1 MLIKDI
7 AMFLPRGIVSTIL
20 KTVRTD
26 IDKVGKEQILKN
38 GLYHMTTDEETV
50 QLILDSGY
58 LKPSTGIL
66 KNINSYGTAVA
77 CMFNGTPTIENY
89 IKNLETT
96 KASNNPLITPN
107 MVLNGIKISPTEM
120 SELVNYKARSLA
132 DDVIIYEGYCVL
144 PKEKV
149 QTVKLVPDL
158 NRDAVTNEPIVNPKT
173 GEYEIIFREAQEEEL
188 SQDKKTYEAK
198 EDYLKYVETVKKKI
212 GYLEGNHLPSKAI
225 NAFITLM
232 YQGRIEGDM
241 TKKYSKNIFKHIKNA
256 IKRWKTPKLDM
267 STDEKIY
274 TEIREFNNKKKNP
287 YRDRKFGLAVADFQ
301 KQGLEQLE
309 LKDELEKITTGEIG
323 KFFRRK
329 NQQIDKT
336 NIIQRGIHGIH
347 HNDRVAMLSMMI
359 ARNEGILE
367 GDTDHRT
374 KDILLMAAYEHD
386 IGRKVGKMTFNIGPH
401 AKRSARK
408 LRKMDV
414 KYLNGQPYTEED
426 KNILRAVVEAHEGK
440 DEAMDQICKKY
451 HISEENLK
459 YAKKLMTILKDADAL
474 DRVRL
479 DYNTGIVITDLNPK
493 YLRTN
498 TAKRLLNASY
508 QLEGLTNKVSFDKI
522 LAYKTEEQTE
532 GESRTK
538 AYRRLLKFIPTQ
550 NKLIISEENNRTM
563 NKEKKKYDW
572 EQEQ

>member
-20 KTVRTD
+20 KTIRTD

-38 GLYHMTTDEETV
+38 GLYHITTDEETA

-367 GDTDHRT
+367 DDTDHRT

-408 LRKMDV
+408 LRKIDV
-414 KYLNGQPYTEED
+414 KYLNGQPYTEQD

>member
-20 KTVRTD
+20 KTIRTD

-38 GLYHMTTDEETV
+38 GLYHITTDEETA

-274 TEIREFNNKKKNP
+274 TEIRKFNNKKKNP

-367 GDTDHRT
+367 DDTDHRT

-408 LRKMDV
+408 LRKIDV
-414 KYLNGQPYTEED
+414 KYLNGQPYTEQD

>member
-26 IDKVGKEQILKN
+26 IDKAGKEQILKN
-38 GLYHMTTDEETV
+38 GLYHLTTDEETAQV
-50 QLILDSGY
+50 ILDSGY

-89 IKNLETT
+89 MKNLETT

-120 SELVNYKARSLA
+120 RELVNYKARSLA

-144 PKEKV
+144 PKEEV
-149 QTVKLVPDL
+149 QAVKLVPDL
-158 NRDAVTNEPIVNPKT
+158 NRDAVTNEPIVNSKT
-173 GEYEIIFREAQEEEL
+173 GEYEIIFREAKEEEL

-198 EDYLKYVETVKKKI
+198 EDYLQYVETVKKKI

-225 NAFITLM
+225 NSFITLM
-232 YQGRIEGDM
+232 YQGKLEGDM
-241 TKKYSKNIFKHIKNA
+241 TKKYSKNIFKYIKDV
-256 IKRWKTPKLDM
+256 IKRWRTPKLDM

-274 TEIREFNNKKKNP
+274 TEIREFDHKKKNP

-347 HNDRVAMLSMMI
+347 HNDRVAMFSMMI

-408 LRKMDV
+408 LRKIDV

-451 HISEENLK
+451 HISEENWK
-459 YAKKLMTILKDADAL
+459 YTKTLMTILKDADAL

-532 GESRTK
+532 GESRPK
-538 AYRRLLKFIPTQ
+538 AYRRLLEFIPTP
-550 NKLIISEENNRTM
+550 NKLNTLEENNRTM
-563 NKEKKKYDW
+563 SREKKKRDW

>member
-20 KTVRTD
+20 KTIRTD

-38 GLYHMTTDEETV
+38 GLYHITTDEETT

-367 GDTDHRT
+367 DDTDHRT

-408 LRKMDV
+408 LRKIDV
-414 KYLNGQPYTEED
+414 KYLNGQPYTEQD

-522 LAYKTEEQTE
+522 LAYKTEEQAE

>member
-26 IDKVGKEQILKN
+26 IDKAGKEQILKN
-38 GLYHMTTDEETV
+38 GLYHLTTDEETAQV
-50 QLILDSGY
+50 ILDSGY

-89 IKNLETT
+89 MKNLETT

-120 SELVNYKARSLA
+120 RELVNYKARSLA

-144 PKEKV
+144 PKEEV
-149 QTVKLVPDL
+149 QAVKLVPDL
-158 NRDAVTNEPIVNPKT
+158 NRDAVTNEPIVNSKT
-173 GEYEIIFREAQEEEL
+173 GEYEIIFREAKEEEL

-198 EDYLKYVETVKKKI
+198 EDYLQYVETVKKKI

-225 NAFITLM
+225 NSFITLM
-232 YQGRIEGDM
+232 YQGKLEGDM
-241 TKKYSKNIFKHIKNA
+241 TKKYSKNIFKYIKDV
-256 IKRWKTPKLDM
+256 IKRWRTPKLDM

-274 TEIREFNNKKKNP
+274 TEIREFDHKKKNP

-408 LRKMDV
+408 LRKIDV

-451 HISEENLK
+451 HISEENWK
-459 YAKKLMTILKDADAL
+459 YTKTLMTILKDADAL

-532 GESRTK
+532 GESRPK
-538 AYRRLLKFIPTQ
+538 AYRRLLEFIPTP
-550 NKLIISEENNRTM
+550 NKLNTLEENNRTM
-563 NKEKKKYDW
+563 SKEKKKHDW

>member
-66 KNINSYGTAVA
+66 KNLNSYGTAAV
-77 CMFNGTPTIENY
+77 CMFNGIPTMEDY
-89 IKNLETT
+89 MKNLETT
-96 KASNNPLITPN
+96 KAFNNPLITPN

-120 SELVNYKARSLA
+120 RELVNYKARSLA

-144 PKEKV
+144 PKEEVKA
-149 QTVKLVPDL
+149 VKLVPDL
-158 NRDAVTNEPIVNPKT
+158 NRDAVTNEPIVNSKT
-173 GEYEIIFREAQEEEL
+173 GEYEIIFREAQEAEL

-225 NAFITLM
+225 NSFITLM
-232 YQGRIEGDM
+232 YQGKLEGDM
-241 TKKYSKNIFKHIKNA
+241 TKKYSKNVFKYIKEA
-256 IKRWKTPKLDM
+256 IKRWRTPKLEM

-274 TEIREFNNKKKNP
+274 TEIKEFDHKKKNP

-440 DEAMDQICKKY
+440 DEAMDQICEKY
-451 HISEENLK
+451 HISEENLE
-459 YAKKLMTILKDADAL
+459 YTKKLMRILKDADAL

-479 DYNTGIVITDLNPK
+479 DYNTGILITDLNPK

-532 GESRTK
+532 GESRPK
-538 AYRRLLKFIPTQ
+538 AYRRLLEFTPTP
-550 NKLIISEENNRTM
+550 NKLNTLEENNRTM
-563 NKEKKKYDW
+563 SKEKKKYDW